1 MEDGSD
7 LCGRKVERAT
17 QVKGTVSSYRG
28 LVLLKDPILARNKS
42 PNGSVIMGVPASFY
56 VGRDFNAKSKPG
68 S

>member
-1 MEDGSD
+1 MGQTYVAM
-7 LCGRKVERAT
+7 RKVERAT

-42 PNGSVIMGVPASFY
+42 PNGSVIMGVPASFH
-56 VGRDFNAKSKPG
+56 VGRDLNAKSKPG